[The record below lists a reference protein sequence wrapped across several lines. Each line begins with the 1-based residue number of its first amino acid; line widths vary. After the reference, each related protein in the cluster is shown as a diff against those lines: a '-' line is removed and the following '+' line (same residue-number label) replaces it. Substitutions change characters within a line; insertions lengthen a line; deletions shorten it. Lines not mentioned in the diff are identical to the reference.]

1 MIGTEAQKSTQPKLK
16 ILADG
21 KISGNMSAGASLATT
36 ISVSDIDENGR
47 SIDVSGHIGG
57 PRAATHR
64 RC

>member
-1 MIGTEAQKSTQPKLK
+1 MIGTEAQKATQPKLK

-21 KISGNMSAGASLATT
+21 KNSGNMSAGASLVTT

-47 SIDVSGHIGG
+47 SIDVSSHIGG

-64 RC
+64 GC